1 MGNVPVHSGDAQETT
16 RRNFYVGAIYG
27 LMGAISAALGIPALI
42 YLLFPPK
49 AKKEEEWIAIGDITR
64 IAPNS
69 PVELTFRRNR
79 VDGWKVIS
87 EKSTAWVVKSADNKV
102 TAYGPQCTH
111 LGCAYHW
118 EEGKN
123 EFLCPCHNSLFGI
136 DGRVISGPAPRPL
149 DRYETKIDGNKL
161 LVGKLSVS
169 PERRA

>member
-1 MGNVPVHSGDAQETT
+1 MDNVQVEPLQTEETT

-27 LMGAISAALGIPALI
+27 MMGAISAALGVPALI

-49 AKKEEEWIAIGDITR
+49 AKKEAEWIEVGDISR

-69 PVELTFRRNR
+69 PVEMSFRRNR

-87 EKSTAWVVKSADNKV
+87 EKSTAWVVKTTDNKI
-102 TAYGPQCTH
+102 TAFGPQCTH

-123 EFLCPCHNSLFGI
+123 EFLCPCHTSLFAI
-136 DGRVISGPAPRPL
+136 DGRVVGGPAPRPL
-149 DRYETKIDGNKL
+149 DRYETKVEGKKL
-161 LVGKLSVS
+161 LVGRLNTSL
-169 PERRA
+169 ERKA